1 MKPLAEGIEE
11 EKDGEVEEEGDT
23 ISHASHLESG
33 KAVEEIGTD
42 SATFVRCGT
51 RL

>member
-11 EKDGEVEEEGDT
+11 EEDGEMEEEGDT
-23 ISHASHLESG
+23 VSQASHLESG
-33 KAVEEIGTD
+33 KAVEKIGTD
-42 SATFVRCGT
+42 SATFVRWGT

>member
-1 MKPLAEGIEE
+1 MEE
-11 EKDGEVEEEGDT
+11 EEDGEMEEDVDT
-23 ISHASHLESG
+23 VSQASHLESG
-33 KAVEEIGTD
+33 KAVEKIGTD